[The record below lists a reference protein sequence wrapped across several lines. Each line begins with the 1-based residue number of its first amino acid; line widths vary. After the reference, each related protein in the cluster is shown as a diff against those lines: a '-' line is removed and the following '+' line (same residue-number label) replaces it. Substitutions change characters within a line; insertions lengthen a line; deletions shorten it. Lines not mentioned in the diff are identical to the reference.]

1 MVEKIWLLY
10 CGSLLLDQSALQFG
24 HGYGNKIS
32 VPVFAFLVRANGEYG
47 LIDTGQKVAGIKD
60 PEKIWGERAKV
71 FIPNLTEED
80 DVVHR
85 LGQIGLTA
93 ADIRWVIHTH
103 LHWDH
108 TGGNHHF
115 PDADFYAQ
123 KKEYAYAKY
132 PDAFYSA
139 SYMANH
145 FDAVKRYCLIEGD
158 KEVFPGVWAVSSP
171 GHTPGHQSVLLHM
184 HGGQR
189 ILVSGDAVYSQ
200 FNVDHVIPPGN
211 AYNASQAYA
220 SLLQLSALI
229 KRTGALLLTTHE
241 YAPDYIERVNQ
252 ALQTYN
258 AQGEDGAHYVIGW
271 DERRYCSAN

>member
-71 FIPNLTEED
+71 FIPDLAEED
-80 DVVHR
+80 DIAHR
-85 LGQIGLTA
+85 LGQIGLKAT
-93 ADIRWVIHTH
+93 DISWVIHTH

-115 PDADFYAQ
+115 PGADFYVQ

-145 FDAVKRYCLIEGD
+145 FGVVKHYHLIEGD
-158 KEVFPGVWAVSSP
+158 KEVSSGVWAVSSP

-184 HGGQR
+184 CDGRR
-189 ILVSGDAVYSQ
+189 ILVAGDAVYSQ
-200 FNVDHVIPPGN
+200 SNVDHLVPPGN
-211 AYNASQAYA
+211 AYNASQAYS
-220 SLLQLSALI
+220 SLLQLSALA
-229 KRTGALLLTTHE
+229 KRSSALMLTTHE
-241 YAPDYIERVNQ
+241 YAPDYPGRVNQ
-252 ALQTYN
+252 ALQAYN
-258 AQGEDGAHYVIGW
+258 VQGENRVNYVIGS
-271 DERRYCSAN
+271 EGR